1 MVNAFRRREGRQ
13 WDTVPEMPASCHPG
27 CPERAKAVKS
37 NLSPTEEYIAPYAG
51 GWVPRALPRIYL
63 VGTMRAIA
71 PGGADFLP
79 RGRKT
84 RGLLACLCLAQGER
98 ISRNRLVGL
107 LWDRSADAQA
117 RMSLRQSLSEL
128 NGIVNRHV
136 PGLVEIGRDSV
147 RIDVRKC
154 WIDALAILDASTDAT
169 ADSSNL
175 VQPYSERLLE
185 DLDGI
190 TPPFDHWL
198 AGERTR
204 FEDRVRKI
212 LEAELDRLTEQ
223 NAKPEVRA
231 AAARRL
237 INFEPTHEGA
247 VRSLMKAFAQM
258 GDRAQ
263 AIREFERCRQALV
276 TVLDLP
282 PSEETSAV
290 YEAIRIEAPQV
301 ASPAIFAGPTG
312 VESSETPAANLQTA
326 PPARWNIERQGELP
340 AARGSDP
347 GHERRHEPSIAVL
360 PFRNI
365 TGDSAHDFVAEGL
378 VEDLIEALSR
388 VPNFFVISRLSTL
401 AFRNQDRHPREIGN
415 VLGVRYVL
423 SGSLRVLGDR
433 LRLTIELTDTQ
444 LEAPL
449 WLSRLDERFL
459 DLFEV
464 QDRLCEMII
473 QKVAPHLHAAEMK
486 RIRVKRPDS
495 LEAYDLF
502 LRAQE
507 NMHNSSRP
515 VFETSEALFDAAL
528 AKDPHYAAALAWRAR
543 WHVLRVGQGWSPDP
557 AHDATQADHFA
568 RAAVECNS
576 MEPMA
581 FAVHGHVASYLY
593 KDFDLAFRR
602 FETALRINASAA
614 PAWMWSA
621 AARAWMGDG
630 PRAIEEIN
638 KAMALSPYDP
648 LMYAY
653 SGNAGVAYLVDG
665 QYERAIECALRSL
678 RENRTYTSAYKQL
691 AIALVLAGREDEA
704 RGTARR
710 LLELEPGLTVASFRR
725 RYPGSASSHAEL
737 FCDALAK
744 AGVPVSDQNDAV
756 TKR

>member
-1 MVNAFRRREGRQ
+1 MR
-13 WDTVPEMPASCHPG
+13 
-27 CPERAKAVKS
+27 S
-37 NLSPTEEYIAPYAG
+37 NLSPTEEYTAPPYAG

-63 VGTMRAIA
+63 VGTMRAVA

-98 ISRNRLVGL
+98 VSRSRLVGL

-128 NGIVNRHV
+128 NSVVNRHV
-136 PGLVEIGRDSV
+136 PGLVDIGRDSV
-147 RIDVRKC
+147 RMDVEKC
-154 WIDALAILDASTDAT
+154 WVDALAILEASADAT
-169 ADSSNL
+169 ADTSTL

-190 TPPFDHWL
+190 TPPFDQWL
-198 AGERTR
+198 KAERTR

-223 NAKPEVRA
+223 NAKPEMRA

-247 VRSLMKAFAQM
+247 ARGLMKAFAQM

-263 AIREFERCRQALV
+263 AIREFERCRQALRN
-276 TVLDLP
+276 VLDLP
-282 PSEETSAV
+282 PSKETTAV
-290 YEAIRIEAPQV
+290 YEAIRIESPQV
-301 ASPAIFAGPTG
+301 ASPLISERPVGAELIETVESGSPPRSPALWEIKKQSAHAAGPAS
-312 VESSETPAANLQTA
+312 ES
-326 PPARWNIERQGELP
+326 
-340 AARGSDP
+340 
-347 GHERRHEPSIAVL
+347 RREPSIAVL
-360 PFRNI
+360 PFRNL
-365 TGDSAHDFVAEGL
+365 TDDSAHHFVAEGL

-401 AFRNQDRHPREIGN
+401 AFRNQDRHPRDIGD

-423 SGSLRVLGDR
+423 SGSLRVLEDR

-444 LEAPL
+444 LGAAL
-449 WLSRLDERFL
+449 WFSKLDERFA

-464 QDRLCEMII
+464 QDRLSEMIVR
-473 QKVAPHLHAAEMK
+473 KVAPYLHAAEMN

-495 LEAYDLF
+495 FEAYDLF

-507 NMHNSSRP
+507 NMHNTSP
-515 VFETSEALFDAAL
+515 TVFATSEALFDAAI
-528 AKDPHYAAALAWRAR
+528 AKDPHYAAARAWLAY

-557 AHDATQADHFA
+557 AHDAAQADHFA
-568 RAAVECNS
+568 RSAIECNS

-581 FAVHGHVASYLY
+581 FAVHGLVASYLY

-602 FETALRINASAA
+602 FDTALHINANAA
-614 PAWMWSA
+614 PAWLWSA
-621 AARAWMGDG
+621 AAHAWMGDG
-630 PRAIEEIN
+630 PLAIQEIN

-653 SGNAGVAYLVDG
+653 SGIAAMAYLVDG

-678 RENRTYTSAYKQL
+678 RENRTYTSSYRQL
-691 AIALVLAGREDEA
+691 VMALELAGRKDEA
-704 RGTARR
+704 QASARR

-725 RYPGSASSHAEL
+725 RYPGSASPQADL
-737 FCDALAK
+737 FCDALAR
-744 AGVPVSDQNDAV
+744 AGIPRFSRNETETPYA
-756 TKR
+756 

>member
-1 MVNAFRRREGRQ
+1 
-13 WDTVPEMPASCHPG
+13 
-27 CPERAKAVKS
+27 
-37 NLSPTEEYIAPYAG
+37 
-51 GWVPRALPRIYL
+51 
-63 VGTMRAIA
+63 MRAIA

-79 RGRKT
+79 RSRKT

-98 ISRNRLVGL
+98 ISRSRLVGL
-107 LWDRSADAQA
+107 LWDRSADPQA
-117 RMSLRQSLSEL
+117 RMSLRHSLSEL
-128 NGIVNRHV
+128 NSIVNRHV
-136 PGLVEIGRDSV
+136 PGLVEIDRDSI

-154 WIDALAILDASTDAT
+154 WVDALAILEASSDAT
-169 ADSSNL
+169 ADTSNL
-175 VQPYSERLLE
+175 VQPFSEHLLE

-190 TPPFDHWL
+190 TPSFDQWL
-198 AGERTR
+198 AAERTR

-263 AIREFERCRQALV
+263 AVREFERCRQ
-276 TVLDLP
+276 VLLSVFDLP
-282 PSEETSAV
+282 PSKETMAV
-290 YEAIRIEAPQV
+290 YEAIRIESPQV
-301 ASPAIFAGPTG
+301 TSRVILEGPAG
-312 VESSETPAANLQTA
+312 VEPSGIRPLALSPVPWEIRKQGDPATA
-326 PPARWNIERQGELP
+326 PAY
-340 AARGSDP
+340 DP
-347 GHERRHEPSIAVL
+347 RRESRREPSIAVL
-360 PFRNI
+360 PFRNL
-365 TGDSAHDFVAEGL
+365 TGDPAHHFVAEGL

-401 AFRNQDRHPREIGN
+401 AFRNQDRHPHEIGD

-423 SGSLRVLGDR
+423 SGSMRVFEDR

-444 LEAPL
+444 LGAAL
-449 WLSRLDERFL
+449 WFLKLDERFA

-464 QDRLCEMII
+464 QDRLSEMIV
-473 QKVAPHLHAAEMK
+473 QKVAPSLHAAEMN

-507 NMHNSSRP
+507 NMHNSSRA
-515 VFETSEALFDAAL
+515 VFETSEALLDAAI
-528 AKDPHYAAALAWRAR
+528 AKDPHYAAALAWRAY

-557 AHDATQADHFA
+557 ANDATQADHFA
-568 RAAVECNS
+568 RSAIECNS

-593 KDFDLAFRR
+593 KDFDLASRR
-602 FETALRINASAA
+602 FETALRINANAA
-614 PAWMWSA
+614 PAWLWSA
-621 AARAWMGDG
+621 AAQAWMGNG
-630 PRAIEEIN
+630 SRAIEEID

-653 SGNAGVAYLVDG
+653 SGNAAMAYLVDG

-678 RENRTYTSAYKQL
+678 RENRTYTSAYRQL
-691 AIALVLAGREDEA
+691 IMALVLAGREDEA
-704 RGTARR
+704 RAAARR
-710 LLELEPGLTVASFRR
+710 LLELEPQLTVAGFRR
-725 RYPGSASSHAEL
+725 RYPGSASPHVDL
-737 FCDALAK
+737 LCDALAS
-744 AGVPVSDQNDAV
+744 AGIPLSGQNETA
-756 TKR
+756 TTRE